1 MAIQIA
7 SLFASIGAD
16 TSGLNKGLGSAKQS
30 LSQFGGEIAKQVIG
44 VAALSTA
51 IIKAGQVVVDSVR
64 DWADYADSMRL
75 SAQMAGVTTEEMS
88 RLVQAADDFRV
99 PVETMQKAMELA
111 LKNGFVPTIDNIA
124 ALSNELLGITDPAE
138 RAAAASKIFG
148 KSYADIMPFL
158 LAGGN
163 AIEDATDNIA
173 DNLVVTEKAAK
184 EAKLYKDE
192 LDNLGD
198 AWTGLTNSIGKLLVP
213 LATDIFTGLAQDI
226 NNIMGDVAAFGI
238 LIANL
243 FSQPLSMDSLTQFN
257 QGLVELISGTGYLIV
272 PLAGVAEGLED
283 TGAGAASATSELGA
297 LTPAE
302 QAAAEAAIAAAEA
315 QAKFSAELADVTS
328 LDANYQGVIDLAYQ
342 FTDMLEQK
350 ETLQIERQK
359 LLSQGWSEQ
368 STKVKELT
376 ENIAGLDADMKK
388 AADQV
393 TLDMFQATI
402 AIGGVTKAE
411 LQAYMKMAIDMGLM
425 SEDGAKLAME
435 AYGGA
440 IEYIDGLNIDEKTG
454 NVNIDAAAAFLTL
467 DLLQQYAIL
476 DKEAR
481 VFVKA
486 YYGTTGNYDPYENYT
501 GPDYQHGSG
510 ASGGYFMADTPYI
523 VGERGPEMFV
533 PNVNGQIIPNN
544 ELGGGNSELLGDIL
558 LELQNQPSRIKVAI
572 KEAMALVGG

>member
-1 MAIQIA
+1 MGIQIA

-226 NNIMGDVAAFGI
+226 NNVMGDVAAFGI

-350 ETLQIERQK
+350 EKLQIERQK

-376 ENIAGLDADMKK
+376 ENIAGLDADMTKM
-388 AADQV
+388 ADQV
-393 TLDMFQATI
+393 TLDMFKATI
-402 AIGGVTKAE
+402 AVGGVTKAE

-440 IEYIDGLNIDEKTG
+440 IEYIDGLNIAEKTG
-454 NVNIDAAAAFLTL
+454 NVNIDATAAFFTL

-481 VFVKA
+481 VFVKT
-486 YYGTTGNYDPYENYT
+486 YYGTSGGNEDPYENYT
-501 GPDYQHGSG
+501 GPEYRPQGGG

-523 VGERGPEMFV
+523 VGERGPELFV
-533 PNVNGQIIPNN
+533 PNVSGQVVPNN
-544 ELGGGNSELLGDIL
+544 QLGGNNAELLGALSRLPTAREIATAVRDALIL
-558 LELQNQPSRIKVAI
+558 AG
-572 KEAMALVGG
+572 A

>member
-1 MAIQIA
+1 MGIQIA

-16 TSGLNKGLGSAKQS
+16 TNGLNKGLGSAKQS
-30 LSQFGGEIAKQVIG
+30 LTQFGGEMAKQVVG
-44 VAALSTA
+44 VATLSA
-51 IIKAGQVVVDSVR
+51 AVYKAGQVVVDSVR

-124 ALSNELLGITDPAE
+124 ALSNGLLGITDPAE

-173 DNLVVTEKAAK
+173 DNLVVTAQAAA
-184 EAKLYKDE
+184 EAKRYKDE

-198 AWTGLTNSIGKLLVP
+198 AWTGLKNSIGKLVVP

-226 NNIMGDVAAFGI
+226 NNVMGDVAAFGI

-243 FSQPLSMDSLTQFN
+243 FSQPLSMDSLNQFN
-257 QGLVELISGTGYLIV
+257 QGLVELVSGTGYLIV

-283 TGAGAASATSELGA
+283 TGAGAASAASGLGA

-315 QAKFSAELADVTS
+315 QAKLNAELADVTS
-328 LDANYQGVIDLAYQ
+328 LDANYQGIIDLAYDY
-342 FTDMLEQK
+342 TDMLEQK

-376 ENIAGLDADMKK
+376 DNIAGLDADMAKM
-388 AADQV
+388 ADQV

-402 AIGGVTKAE
+402 AVGGVTASE
-411 LQAYMKMAIDMGLM
+411 LKAYMQMAIDMGVM
-425 SEDGAKLAME
+425 SENGAKLAME

-440 IEYIDGLNIDEKTG
+440 IEYIDGLNINEKTA
-454 NVNIDAAAAFLTL
+454 NVNVNAAAAFATL
-467 DLLQQYAIL
+467 DLLQQYALL

-481 VFVKA
+481 VFVRT
-486 YYGTTGNYDPYENYT
+486 YYDTTPDNYDREPGVQPNPT
-501 GPDYQHGSG
+501 
-510 ASGGYFMADTPYI
+510 ASGGLVFGGSPYI
-523 VGERGPEMFV
+523 VGERGPELFV
-533 PNVNGQIIPNN
+533 PNTNGQVVPNN
-544 ELGGGNSELLGDIL
+544 QLGGNNAELLGALSRLPTAREIATAVRDALIL
-558 LELQNQPSRIKVAI
+558 AG
-572 KEAMALVGG
+572 A

>member
-1 MAIQIA
+1 MGIQIA

-30 LSQFGGEIAKQVIG
+30 LTQFGGEMAKTVIG
-44 VAALSTA
+44 TVSLAAA
-51 IIKAGQVVVDSVR
+51 VYKAGQAVVDSVR

-173 DNLVVTEKAAK
+173 DNLVVTQKAAK

-192 LDNLGD
+192 LDNLAD
-198 AWTGLTNSIGKLLVP
+198 AWTGLKNSIGKLLVP

-226 NNIMGDVAAFGI
+226 NNVMGDVAAFGI

-243 FSQPLSMDSLTQFN
+243 FSQPLSMDSLNQFN
-257 QGLVELISGTGYLIV
+257 QGLVELVSGTGYLIV

-283 TGAGAASATSELGA
+283 TGAGAASAASGLGA

-315 QAKFSAELADVTS
+315 QAKLNAELADVTS
-328 LDANYQGVIDLAYQ
+328 LDANYQGIIDLAYDY
-342 FTDMLEQK
+342 TDMLEQK

-388 AADQV
+388 MADQV

-402 AIGGVTKAE
+402 AVGGVTTSE
-411 LQAYMKMAIDMGLM
+411 LKAYMQMAVDMGLM
-425 SEDGAKLAME
+425 SEAGAKAAME
-435 AYGGA
+435 AYGNA
-440 IEYIDGLNIDEKTG
+440 IATIDGLDIDEKTA
-454 NVNIDAAAAFLTL
+454 NVNVNAAAAFATL
-467 DLLQQYAIL
+467 DLLQQYALL

-481 VFVKA
+481 VFVRT
-486 YYGTTGNYDPYENYT
+486 YYDTTPDNYDREPGVQPNPT
-501 GPDYQHGSG
+501 
-510 ASGGYFMADTPYI
+510 ASGGLVFGGTPYI
-523 VGERGPEMFV
+523 VGERGPELFV
-533 PNVNGQIIPNN
+533 PNANGQIIPNN

>member
-1 MAIQIA
+1 MGIQIA

-30 LSQFGGEIAKQVIG
+30 LQGFGGEIAKQVIG
-44 VAALSTA
+44 VATLSA
-51 IIKAGQVVVDSVR
+51 AVYKAGQVVVDSVR

-173 DNLVVTEKAAK
+173 DNLVVTQKAAK

-192 LDNLGD
+192 LDNLAD
-198 AWTGLTNSIGKLLVP
+198 AWTGLKNSIGKLLVP

-226 NNIMGDVAAFGI
+226 NNVMGDVAAFGI

-243 FSQPLSMDSLTQFN
+243 FSQPLSMDSLNQFN
-257 QGLVELISGTGYLIV
+257 QGLVELVSGTGYLIV

-283 TGAGAASATSELGA
+283 TGAGAASAASGLGA

-315 QAKFSAELADVTS
+315 QAKLNDELADVTS
-328 LDANYQGVIDLAYQ
+328 LDANYQGIIDLAYDY
-342 FTDMLEQK
+342 TDMLEQK

-376 ENIAGLDADMKK
+376 ETIAGLDAEMADMANK
-388 AADQV
+388 V

-402 AIGGVTKAE
+402 AVGGVTQAE
-411 LQAYMKMAIDMGLM
+411 LRAYMQMAVDMGLM
-425 SEDGAKLAME
+425 SEAGAKAAME
-435 AYGGA
+435 AYGNA
-440 IEYIDGLNIDEKTG
+440 IATIDSLDIDEKTA
-454 NVNIDAAAAFLTL
+454 NVNVNAAAAFATL
-467 DLLQQYAIL
+467 DLLQQYALL

-481 VFVKA
+481 VFVRT
-486 YYGTTGNYDPYENYT
+486 YYDTTPDNYDREPGVQPNPT
-501 GPDYQHGSG
+501 
-510 ASGGYFMADTPYI
+510 ASGGLVFGGTPYI
-523 VGERGPEMFV
+523 VGERGPELFV
-533 PNVNGQIIPNN
+533 PNTNGQVVPNN
-544 ELGGGNSELLGDIL
+544 QLGGNNAELLGALSRLPTAREIATAVRDALIL
-558 LELQNQPSRIKVAI
+558 AG
-572 KEAMALVGG
+572 A